1 MGAVVIPNNLP
12 VGYRFHPT
20 DEECVDYY
28 LKNRVRGFVD
38 RPCIIPDV
46 DICGWDPWQ
55 LPQKFHG
62 ESIIHLDDKVQE
74 WWFFC
79 LQTPQQ
85 VKRSTPSGYW
95 KKTGK
100 DRNVK
105 ARDTNRVI
113 GTKKTIVFHIGR
125 GSEGVRTNW
134 VIQEYHL
141 LIKDLNRNCVLCRLK
156 LKRDKKADNS
166 TIELEEGA
174 NNPVDLDSDLHQP
187 DHEGS
192 FPMIWIEEM
201 LNSRTLSS
209 FQPENRVQVALPNL
223 LQLPQPALR
232 SQNNI
237 SPFNIHQ
244 FMNIESPSFMDVSL
258 DNDLTEESIQW
269 ESLFRTSE
277 DDADVGDV
285 QISDY
290 FDADFFEGDQ
300 MQTQCGQS
308 SNSQKEHPALM
319 KNRRTRTIDSFHGFV
334 PLEEKKG
341 MVENKFNGSRV
352 ASEKP
357 MPCPVLIAPC
367 RSMAPP
373 IHAASVKYYSKDEEQ
388 RFEKVKQETAA
399 KNNKPECTSLDET
412 AARAKYPK
420 MPESPRIY
428 SNEETRFEKVKKQEI
443 ASRNVKPEC
452 VSLDD
457 SAAKAKVLE
466 YKVHGSGSKSPK
478 KTNGKEIEHA
488 REKSNS
494 VTALTR
500 PTTNSTKSSTDFPL
514 HNLVNVI
521 VGIFLLFTITCQAFN
536 F

>member
-141 LIKDLNRNCVLCRLK
+141 LIKD
-156 LKRDKKADNS
+156 
-166 TIELEEGA
+166 
-174 NNPVDLDSDLHQP
+174 
-187 DHEGS
+187 
-192 FPMIWIEEM
+192 IWIEEM

-300 MQTQCGQS
+300 MQTQLQCGQS